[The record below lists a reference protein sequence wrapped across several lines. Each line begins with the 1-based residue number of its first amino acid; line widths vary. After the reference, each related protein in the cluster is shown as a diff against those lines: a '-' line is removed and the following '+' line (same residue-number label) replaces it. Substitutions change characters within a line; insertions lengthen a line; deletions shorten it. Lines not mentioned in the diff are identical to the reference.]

1 MTQAENYMLLLERL
15 GRVCNDTSYR
25 VALFILSSDAKLT
38 KIALPHISGEG
49 IEFSSMLK
57 HKSLYERDIKLLQ
70 IAHSLFHFNTNGY
83 PSPYEIS
90 QLGLPYLDI
99 VTQAIYLASGLHR
112 LNLCEDADGRQ
123 MLEIV
128 TGRYDEAKRM
138 QTGLTRFMQ
147 AAMIGDG

>member
-1 MTQAENYMLLLERL
+1 MTQAENYMLLLDRL
-15 GRVCNDTSYR
+15 GGVCTDASYG

-38 KIALPHISGEG
+38 KIALPHISTEG
-49 IEFSSMLK
+49 IQFSAILT

-70 IAHSLFHFNTNGY
+70 IAYSLFHFNTSGY

-112 LNLCEDADGRQ
+112 LNLYEDANGRPV
-123 MLEIV
+123 LEI
-128 TGRYDEAKRM
+128 TTDRYDEAKRM
-138 QTGLTRFMQ
+138 QAGLARFMQ